1 MELHMKNFNL
11 SALLGDF
18 GSVTSQSA
26 KRRGLCFS
34 ASLSPDVPLFLHGDP
49 GRLRQ
54 ILTNLTSNAMKFT
67 PQGEIRMAVSLKN
80 QDDSSARIRFSV
92 KDTGIGI
99 PAEKMDL
106 LFEKFS
112 QVDASST
119 RPYGGTGLG
128 LAISKQLVDIMGGT
142 MGVKSVVGEGSEFWF
157 TVPLEKQPP
166 GSHRDE
172 LEYSRGGSLPHF
184 DGVPQLLLVED
195 NEINRKMALRM
206 LANMGIDAHAVADGK
221 KALAALQQN
230 HYDLVLMDCQ
240 MPVMDGYEA
249 TRHIRNMGGKAATM
263 PIIAMTAHA
272 MRGDREKCLEAG
284 MDDYISKPIS
294 RMSLGEALTK
304 WLRGDVFSLF
314 SPEERRSQKYRGR
327 ERESALTRTSSVWN
341 REKLLEELDNNRVFL
356 RELAQSLMEEISPA
370 LENLTSALQEKDW
383 NGAKNAAHYIK
394 GASGNMMAEALAA
407 AASEL
412 EKFLRNLLVKKNQIY
427 AEVGAKTGTE
437 AEADAE
443 ADAEVNREEEASLPE
458 RQEKLQKIDEEFR
471 RLKEVLMKELAG

>member
-26 KRRGLCFS
+26 ERRGLYFS

-67 PQGEIRMAVSLKN
+67 PQGEIRMTVSLEN

-184 DGVPQLLLVED
+184 HGTPQLLLVE
-195 NEINRKMALRM
+195 
-206 LANMGIDAHAVADGK
+206 
-221 KALAALQQN
+221 
-230 HYDLVLMDCQ
+230 
-240 MPVMDGYEA
+240 
-249 TRHIRNMGGKAATM
+249 
-263 PIIAMTAHA
+263 
-272 MRGDREKCLEAG
+272 
-284 MDDYISKPIS
+284 
-294 RMSLGEALTK
+294 
-304 WLRGDVFSLF
+304 
-314 SPEERRSQKYRGR
+314 
-327 ERESALTRTSSVWN
+327 
-341 REKLLEELDNNRVFL
+341 
-356 RELAQSLMEEISPA
+356 EISGA

-394 GASGNMMAEALAA
+394 GAYGNMRAEALSA

-437 AEADAE
+437 AGAEADAE

-458 RQEKLQKIDEEFR
+458 RQEKLKKIDEEFR

>member
-1 MELHMKNFNL
+1 
-11 SALLGDF
+11 
-18 GSVTSQSA
+18 
-26 KRRGLCFS
+26 
-34 ASLSPDVPLFLHGDP
+34 
-49 GRLRQ
+49 
-54 ILTNLTSNAMKFT
+54 
-67 PQGEIRMAVSLKN
+67 
-80 QDDSSARIRFSV
+80 
-92 KDTGIGI
+92 
-99 PAEKMDL
+99 
-106 LFEKFS
+106 
-112 QVDASST
+112 
-119 RPYGGTGLG
+119 
-128 LAISKQLVDIMGGT
+128 
-142 MGVKSVVGEGSEFWF
+142 
-157 TVPLEKQPP
+157 
-166 GSHRDE
+166 
-172 LEYSRGGSLPHF
+172 
-184 DGVPQLLLVED
+184 VED